1 MYVDLFDRWIIQLA
15 VNSYLRVPNTQWG
28 FPDDSVV
35 KNIPAV
41 AEDSGLI
48 PGLGRSP
55 GEGNNNP
62 LQYTGKF
69 CGQRSLAGYSPWD
82 RKDSDRTEQLHFTSL
97 LSFTFLDTSTM

>member
-35 KNIPAV
+35 KNLPAV

-48 PGLGRSP
+48 TGLGRSP

-62 LQYTGKF
+62 LQFSCFGN
-69 CGQRSLAGYSPWD
+69 PMD
-82 RKDSDRTEQLHFTSL
+82 RGAWQATVHGVAESGTT
-97 LSFTFLDTSTM
+97 

>member
-35 KNIPAV
+35 KNLPAV

-62 LQYTGKF
+62 LQFSCFGNPMDRGAWQATVHGVTKS
-69 CGQRSLAGYSPWD
+69 QRHDL
-82 RKDSDRTEQLHFTSL
+82 QLNNNKTPC
-97 LSFTFLDTSTM
+97 